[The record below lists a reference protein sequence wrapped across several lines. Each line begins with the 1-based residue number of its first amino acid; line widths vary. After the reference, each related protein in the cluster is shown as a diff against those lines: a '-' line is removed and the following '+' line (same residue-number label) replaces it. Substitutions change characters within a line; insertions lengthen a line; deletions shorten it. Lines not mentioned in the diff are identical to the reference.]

1 MTDTQKTDTP
11 KTDTQKTAQKTDQKT
26 DTPKTNTQKTDPK
39 KRARKPSERRLTPE
53 AQIMIFRRIE
63 SKFYG
68 SPADL
73 IEEVLVYLKCVLQG
87 MRAGAARDTLTA
99 ISRALE
105 ALVEGENG
113 IRILISKTVESARAE
128 FEAELKGESDLQ
140 MTREFLDRNSRP

>member
-1 MTDTQKTDTP
+1 MTDTQ

-68 SPADL
+68 STAEL
-73 IEEVLVYLKCVLQG
+73 LEEILPYLKCVIQN
-87 MRAGAARDTLTA
+87 MRANQARDTLTA

-105 ALVEGENG
+105 AYVEGENG
-113 IRILISKTVESARAE
+113 IKILIDKTVESARAE

-140 MTREFLDRNSRP
+140 KTQKFLDRNLK

>member
-53 AQIMIFRRIE
+53 AQLMIFRNVE

-68 SPADL
+68 STADL
-73 IEEVLVYLKCVLQG
+73 LKEVLVYLKCVIQS
-87 MRAGAARDTLTA
+87 MRANQARDTLSA
-99 ISRALE
+99 ITRALE
-105 ALVEGENG
+105 AYVEGDNG
-113 IRILISKTVESARAE
+113 IKILINKTVESARAE

-140 MTREFLDRNSRP
+140 MTRNFLDRNSK